1 MADFENEN
9 PESHDFIN
17 VDKPEAEVVPAETT
31 EPEPEVTSTTAS
43 MDPTQPE
50 AEEQFEKQPKEETP
64 EVPDEKPAV
73 ADEKTAPEADSTSS
87 SRELTSFPARWM
99 KERNVD
105 QRVIDLIY
113 WRNIKKTAVVFSTVL
128 VVLISLSVYSL
139 LSVVTFFSMAVLTVA
154 LLYRVG
160 MTVMGAIQKSGAEN
174 PFKKFLD
181 KDIEISKEK
190 ASECVECAVGRINCG
205 TKKLRRLFL
214 VEDIVDSIKDKI
226 DDVLKT
232 VHSQVK
238 SVIEQAKSKLPEKL
252 RPKEKTT

>member
-87 SRELTSFPARWM
+87 SRGL
-99 KERNVD
+99 
-105 QRVIDLIY
+105 DLLAHVFE
-113 WRNIKKTAVVFSTVL
+113 WRNLLPTLVIMLNYFS
-128 VVLISLSVYSL
+128 S
-139 LSVVTFFSMAVLTVA
+139 
-154 LLYRVG
+154 
-160 MTVMGAIQKSGAEN
+160 
-174 PFKKFLD
+174 
-181 KDIEISKEK
+181 
-190 ASECVECAVGRINCG
+190 
-205 TKKLRRLFL
+205 
-214 VEDIVDSIKDKI
+214 
-226 DDVLKT
+226 
-232 VHSQVK
+232 
-238 SVIEQAKSKLPEKL
+238 
-252 RPKEKTT
+252 